1 MKNINDESY
10 FPDIDIGLLEF
21 EFDTI
26 SNESVFK
33 KEDIKNIP
41 ISAIKDYII
50 GLLISNSVVKTAI
63 IILDDP
69 SMTPDNTVIG
79 LIDAALA
86 RILTRIDDAYYGDIG
101 KIILDSAI
109 EINKIAKKYY
119 NKLKDA
125 NASEKVLRIY
135 KNVLDYTQ
143 NVISTFKKNSK
154 K

>member
-143 NVISTFKKNSK
+143 NVISTLKKNSK

>member
-1 MKNINDESY
+1 MSLILFQTNLFS
-10 FPDIDIGLLEF
+10 
-21 EFDTI
+21 
-26 SNESVFK
+26 K